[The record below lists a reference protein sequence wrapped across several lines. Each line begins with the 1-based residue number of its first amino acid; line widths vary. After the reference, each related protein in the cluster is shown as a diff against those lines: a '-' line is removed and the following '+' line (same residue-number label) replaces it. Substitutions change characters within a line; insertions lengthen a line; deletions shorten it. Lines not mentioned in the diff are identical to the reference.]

1 MKKRRIVIGIISASG
16 TIYALD
22 LLKALKNY
30 PEIETHGVISDW
42 AKENLKIETDMT
54 LTEVYDLLD
63 YHYSVKDLGA
73 SIASGSFLVDAMVIV
88 PTSMRTVG
96 AIAMG
101 LADNLITRAADVTL
115 KEQRK
120 LILVPRETPLH
131 AIHLENL
138 TKLAKMGVQIIPP
151 IPAFYNQP
159 QTIQDLVHHQT
170 MKLLDALQ
178 IDNELSGR
186 WKDA

>member
-1 MKKRRIVIGIISASG
+1 MRKRRIVIGITGASG

-22 LLKALKNY
+22 LLKELKKY

-42 AKENLKIETDMT
+42 AKENLKIETDMS
-54 LTEVYDLLD
+54 LKEVYELLD

-131 AIHLENL
+131 AIHLDNL
-138 TKLAKMGVQIIPP
+138 MKLAKMGVQIIPP

-159 QTIQDLVHHQT
+159 QTIQDLVHHHT

-178 IDNELSGR
+178 IENDLSGR
-186 WKDA
+186 WKDN

>member
-1 MKKRRIVIGIISASG
+1 MRKRRIVIGITGASG

-22 LLKALKNY
+22 LLKELKKY
-30 PEIETHGVISDW
+30 PEIETYGVISDW
-42 AKENLKIETDMT
+42 AKENLKIETDMS
-54 LTEVYDLLD
+54 LKEVYELLD

-178 IDNELSGR
+178 IENDLSER
-186 WKDA
+186 WKDN